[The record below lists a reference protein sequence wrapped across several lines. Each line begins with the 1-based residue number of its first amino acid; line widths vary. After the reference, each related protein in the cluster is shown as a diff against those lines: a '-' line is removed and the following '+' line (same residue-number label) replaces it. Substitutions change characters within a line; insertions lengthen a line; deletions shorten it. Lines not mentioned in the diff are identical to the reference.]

1 MDGGLFRSRLELGLV
16 DRVEVSGIPVL
27 LGRGIKLLPATAE
40 QSKLKLTGHKVYE
53 AGRVS
58 VPIGRDWVTG

>member
-1 MDGGLFRSRLELGLV
+1 MGGGLFRSRLELGLV

-27 LGRGIKLLPATAE
+27 TGGGIKLLPATAE
-40 QSKLKLTGHKVYE
+40 QNKLKLTGHKVYE

-58 VPIGRDWVTG
+58 LQ